1 MLQRWKSAPLR
12 SQLVA
17 IMTALMLVALTATGA
32 GTLTLLHSYLQGQVD
47 DKLKAAVDSVR
58 QQKSFS
64 QLQEQNPN
72 IPTDYSLMLFSP
84 GQLPYPFG
92 GDKEFRPDISNISAA
107 EARVRQQAPYQVRGT
122 DGHNWRVV
130 ALSVV
135 DSNNRTSVVV
145 IGLPLAPV
153 DSVMEH
159 AVLVVVGV
167 GLLTLVL
174 AFLIATW
181 SISRSFR
188 PLARVEKTAAA
199 IAAGDL
205 SRRVEIE
212 NPNTEVGRLGSSLNA
227 MLAHI
232 ETAFAA
238 RMASEER
245 MRRFAADASHELR
258 TPLVT
263 IRGFSE
269 LYRHGALATPED
281 VSTAMGRIE
290 SEAKRMG
297 TMVEDL
303 LLLARIDEQRPLAR
317 KPVDLLL
324 LAHDA
329 VVDTQASDRNRTIS
343 LTGLDGGP
351 AIAAPVLGDEAKLR
365 QVVGNLVGNA
375 LRYTP
380 EGTPIELAVG
390 VRMSEDG
397 RRHSVMEVRDH
408 GPGVPEEEAA
418 RIFERFYRADTSRT
432 RETGGSGL
440 GLAIVAAIVG
450 SHSGSVQVQ
459 KTDGGGATLV
469 VSLPYL
475 DEALGDEALADE
487 SLADRAFGDE
497 TSADR
502 AAAEPALGDEALTD
516 RAPDEPLAHG
526 SRADGSPAS
535 RSRSRPGPGDAGPA

>member
-1 MLQRWKSAPLR
+1 MLPRWQSASLR

-47 DKLKAAVDSVR
+47 DKLRAAVASVKK
-58 QQKSFS
+58 QQSFS
-64 QLQEQNPN
+64 QLQDRNHS
-72 IPTDYSLMLFSP
+72 IPTDYSLMLFTP
-84 GQLPYPFG
+84 GQPPLPFG
-92 GDKEFRPDISNISAA
+92 GDPDIHPDIESISAA
-107 EARVRQQAPYQVRGT
+107 DASNREQVPFQVRGT
-122 DGHNWRVV
+122 DGRNWRVV
-130 ALSVV
+130 ALIVV
-135 DSNNRTSVVV
+135 DANQRSSVAV
-145 IGLPLAPV
+145 IGLPLGPV

-174 AFLIATW
+174 AFFIATW

-205 SRRVEIE
+205 SRRVEVE
-212 NPNTEVGRLGSSLNA
+212 NPQTEVGRLGSSLNA

-238 RMASEER
+238 RMASEAR

-269 LYRHGALATPED
+269 LYRHGALSTPED
-281 VSTAMGRIE
+281 VATAMNRIE

-303 LLLARIDEQRPLAR
+303 LLLARIDEQRPLQQ
-317 KPVDLLL
+317 KPADLLL
-324 LAHDA
+324 IANDA
-329 VVDTQASDRNRTIS
+329 VVDTQASDRGRAIS

-351 AIAAPVLGDEAKLR
+351 PRPAPVLGDEAKLR

-380 EGTPIELAVG
+380 AGTPIELAVG
-390 VRMSEDG
+390 VRTAGDG
-397 RRHSVMEVRDH
+397 TRQSVIEVRDH
-408 GPGVPEEEAA
+408 GPGVSEEESA

-450 SHSGSVQVQ
+450 SHSGTVRVGQ
-459 KTDGGGATLV
+459 TDGGGATLV
-469 VSLPYL
+469 VSLPFL
-475 DEALGDEALADE
+475 DETDDDGGATVGLAARVDPGAR
-487 SLADRAFGDE
+487 ADSGVPAASGPRSG
-497 TSADR
+497 SAD
-502 AAAEPALGDEALTD
+502 AE
-516 RAPDEPLAHG
+516 
-526 SRADGSPAS
+526 
-535 RSRSRPGPGDAGPA
+535 

>member
-1 MLQRWKSAPLR
+1 MPHRWKSASLR

-17 IMTALMLVALTATGA
+17 IMMALMLVALTATGA
-32 GTLTLLHSYLQGQVD
+32 GTLTLLHSFLQGQVD
-47 DKLKAAVDSVR
+47 DKLKAAIESVR
-58 QQKSFS
+58 QQQSFS

-72 IPTDYSLMLFSP
+72 VPTDYSLMLFSP
-84 GQLPYPFG
+84 GLPPYPFG
-92 GDKEFRPDISNISAA
+92 GSKESHPDISSITAA
-107 EARVRQQAPYQVRGT
+107 DARDRQQAPFQVRGT
-122 DGHNWRVV
+122 DGGNWRVV
-130 ALSVV
+130 ALNVLDANQRS
-135 DSNNRTSVVV
+135 SVVV
-145 IGLPLAPV
+145 IGLPLVPV

-159 AVLVVVGV
+159 AALVVVGV
-167 GLLTLVL
+167 GLLTVVL
-174 AFLIATW
+174 AFFIATW
-181 SISRSFR
+181 TVSRSFR

-212 NPNTEVGRLGSSLNA
+212 NPGTEVGRLGSSLNA

-238 RMASEER
+238 RMASEAR

-269 LYRHGALATPED
+269 LYRQGALSTSED
-281 VSTAMGRIE
+281 VATAMGRIE

-297 TMVEDL
+297 AMVEDL
-303 LLLARIDEQRPLAR
+303 LLLARIDEQRPLQQ
-317 KPVDLLL
+317 KPADLLL

-329 VVDTQASDRNRTIS
+329 VVDTQASDRSRAIT
-343 LTGLDGGP
+343 LTGLGGAAP
-351 AIAAPVLGDEAKLR
+351 GPAPVLGDEAKLR
-365 QVVGNLVGNA
+365 QVLGNLVGNA

-380 EGTPIELAVG
+380 EGSPIELAVG
-390 VRMSEDG
+390 VRAAPDG
-397 RRHSVMEVRDH
+397 TRRSVIEVRDH
-408 GPGVPEEEAA
+408 GPGVSDEEAA

-450 SHSGSVQVQ
+450 AHAGEVRAE

-469 VSLPYL
+469 VSLPFL
-475 DEALGDEALADE
+475 DEP
-487 SLADRAFGDE
+487 
-497 TSADR
+497 
-502 AAAEPALGDEALTD
+502 AEN
-516 RAPDEPLAHG
+516 R
-526 SRADGSPAS
+526 AS
-535 RSRSRPGPGDAGPA
+535 REDVHG